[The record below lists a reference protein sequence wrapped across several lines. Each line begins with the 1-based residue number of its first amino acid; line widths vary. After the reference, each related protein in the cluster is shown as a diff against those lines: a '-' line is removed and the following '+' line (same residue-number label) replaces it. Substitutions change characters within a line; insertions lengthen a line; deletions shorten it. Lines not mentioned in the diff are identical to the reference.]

1 MEGTFITATTLPLL
15 IALAK
20 ISQRDRIMPPP
31 SAAAVVGAGVLSAL
45 VNPPYCGEPARSAPL
60 TPADAGIPAAEIH
73 YGGPARRRKIR
84 PAGTVKMA
92 RAQAP

>member
-1 MEGTFITATTLPLL
+1 VEETFITATTLPLL

-45 VNPPYCGEPARSAPL
+45 VYPLIAVSLHGQRRSHRPMPGSRRRNPQR
-60 TPADAGIPAAEIH
+60 
-73 YGGPARRRKIR
+73 GPARRRKIR
-84 PAGTVKMA
+84 PASTVKMA